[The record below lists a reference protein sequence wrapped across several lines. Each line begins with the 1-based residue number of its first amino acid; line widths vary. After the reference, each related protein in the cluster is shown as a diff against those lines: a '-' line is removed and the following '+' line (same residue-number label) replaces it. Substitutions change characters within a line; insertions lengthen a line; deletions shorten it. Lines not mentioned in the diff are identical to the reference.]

1 MLWEDLPSWTTKYII
16 SIQLLSTE
24 IPTRGHLYLPIIFRK
39 SQRDIRY
46 LISTFLYMWK
56 IEYINNL
63 QRALKNM
70 YVNRYQCSPLIKIQ
84 VYNLIEHDF
93 CFPMHM
99 FWMNGLVIIKVLNL
113 ILGISSG
120 KIKYQSYFSEEHHL
134 HLIIIQF
141 GVSKW
146 PENKYFDIST
156 VLPLFFFLLSIQIWL
171 MPNFQNQEE

>member
-1 MLWEDLPSWTTKYII
+1 
-16 SIQLLSTE
+16 
-24 IPTRGHLYLPIIFRK
+24 
-39 SQRDIRY
+39 
-46 LISTFLYMWK
+46 
-56 IEYINNL
+56 
-63 QRALKNM
+63 M

-141 GVSKW
+141 GVSK
-146 PENKYFDIST
+146 
-156 VLPLFFFLLSIQIWL
+156 
-171 MPNFQNQEE
+171 